1 MRCVLILAKKLVL
14 RYGEL
19 SEIGLIKKEHG
30 IILMFRNLRHLSLPS
45 LHSYGNLRLSQFE
58 DFPPGLEE
66 ISLGKQHE
74 MAIKDLLKYQTND
87 LP

>member
-1 MRCVLILAKKLVL
+1 
-14 RYGEL
+14 
-19 SEIGLIKKEHG
+19 
-30 IILMFRNLRHLSLPS
+30 MFRNLRHLSLPS

-74 MAIKDLLKYQTND
+74 MAIKDLFKYQAND